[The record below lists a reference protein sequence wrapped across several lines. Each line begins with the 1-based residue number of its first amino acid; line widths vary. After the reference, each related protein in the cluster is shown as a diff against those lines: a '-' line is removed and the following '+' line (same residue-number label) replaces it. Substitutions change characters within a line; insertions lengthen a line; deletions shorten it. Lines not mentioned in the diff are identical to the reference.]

1 MTLTLLIGLTTDKL
15 DFIEL
20 VGEATRIPICIQQI
34 KEVFGKDPSRTL
46 NSTDCISRGCALQ
59 AAMLSPNFHVD
70 NFVIEEYNTQ
80 PISISYKFGGTDKVV
95 TKEIFKVGSS
105 FPSTKSVTFDNKVG
119 NVALMVHYSDGAGLM
134 QGLPTQIA
142 QYEISEGKV
151 DENTEKYSFSMRV
164 SNNIH
169 NVACLEEA
177 EFIQSWTEIEK
188 IPVKIAPSQP
198 PPATPLATEE
208 KKEGEKP
215 AEGETTPATEPKP
228 EEEKKPEPV
237 PQPEQ

>member
-164 SNNIH
+164 SHNIH
-169 NVACLEEA
+169 DVACLEEA

-198 PPATPLATEE
+198 PPATPPATEE

-215 AEGETTPATEPKP
+215 AEGETPPATEPKP